1 MKRVDSLNTH
11 SRYFRLS
18 SPVVHKYC
26 CGMKSPL
33 ENTYEYSEY
42 GHRTFEGGARKVS
55 YIPTAQ
61 FRDPTTL
68 LDWGKVDL
76 CCTSSCGWVTSPSF
90 VVRCCCGGIMLCKP
104 CHLPALVG
112 ETGSIS
118 VQKFIF
124 QSTRSQLLVLG

>member
-42 GHRTFEGGARKVS
+42 GHRTFEGGGQESFLYTHGTVQGS
-55 YIPTAQ
+55 YNSPGLGKSGS
-61 FRDPTTL
+61 L
-68 LDWGKVDL
+68 LY
-76 CCTSSCGWVTSPSF
+76 
-90 VVRCCCGGIMLCKP
+90 
-104 CHLPALVG
+104 
-112 ETGSIS
+112 
-118 VQKFIF
+118 
-124 QSTRSQLLVLG
+124 